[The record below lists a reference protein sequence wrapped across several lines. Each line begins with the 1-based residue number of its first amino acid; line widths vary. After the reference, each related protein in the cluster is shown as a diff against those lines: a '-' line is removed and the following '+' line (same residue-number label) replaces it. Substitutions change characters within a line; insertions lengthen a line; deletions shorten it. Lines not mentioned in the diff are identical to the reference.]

1 MDLVVSSTTSSI
13 FLELKKNIT
22 WNIIYN
28 LKNAPPLSYY
38 RHHLDLAHLLFF
50 MRFLWYYEAHK
61 EFMKGCGASFTVKK
75 MFPPFF

>member
-1 MDLVVSSTTSSI
+1 MDLVVSSTTSI
-13 FLELKKNIT
+13 FLELKKILHGILFT
-22 WNIIYN
+22 I
-28 LKNAPPLSYY
+28 LKMRHLY
-38 RHHLDLAHLLFF
+38 RTHHHHLDLAHLLFF